1 MCLIWARFTVARA
14 VCSSSFP
21 LVCLCRCHCQLHK
34 ILVHFCIVH
43 GCGKD
48 QRRHTHTM
56 LWHNGIMTTIFFY
69 GPNTHNMC
77 AHKHKLT
84 NVTLSFF
91 RGCFLCSSLLLCVCA
106 KHQNPIRF
114 IWERAKGCLSH
125 HFHRTLFCMLLQ
137 REHPFIR
144 TLSSFLSLSSI
155 YLIGSLKSHFW
166 ATFIFE
172 SACMNKLNLIGF
184 SAWHFVWPNTRETS
198 TMLHVDQT
206 SHKLVLWTHKSI
218 YPS

>member
-1 MCLIWARFTVARA
+1 MCLIWARFTVAQA

-21 LVCLCRCHCQLHK
+21 LVCHCQLHK

-56 LWHNGIMTTIFFY
+56 RWHNGIMTTIFFY
-69 GPNTHNMC
+69 GTNTHNMC

-114 IWERAKGCLSH
+114 IWEREQKDAYRIISIALYFACFCKESILLYVLCLP
-125 HFHRTLFCMLLQ
+125 FCLCLQ
-137 REHPFIR
+137 FI
-144 TLSSFLSLSSI
+144 LSAL
-155 YLIGSLKSHFW
+155 
-166 ATFIFE
+166 
-172 SACMNKLNLIGF
+172 
-184 SAWHFVWPNTRETS
+184 
-198 TMLHVDQT
+198 
-206 SHKLVLWTHKSI
+206 
-218 YPS
+218 